1 MPLVAKVRFSSPLPQ
16 LDKEFDYLVPAELQN
31 QIAFGHLV
39 EVPFGSGGKLKTGVV
54 CGIQNDDKPRDKL
67 LSVMAVITALPV
79 FTEEQLNLCT
89 AVAERQAGA
98 VGELLSV
105 SIPKRYQR
113 AEAKFVNSESSF
125 IRSETMRESTLLSC
139 LQETKKVYFQ
149 PALFDGSSVAP
160 DWALQIV
167 NACLNEFASGKSSLV
182 VLPDFAELAKF
193 ERALEH
199 LKATSIGIRHT
210 SSDTGSNRYLSHLTA
225 IRRIGINY
233 GLRGAAFAP
242 ARHLGLIAI
251 WDDGDES
258 HIEQTAPYW
267 NSREVLLQRTEL
279 EQTKLVIASHSPSAE
294 VIRLIEIGY
303 LKHLEAMQALAN
315 IIVTD
320 LSDRLDS
327 QTFAVISTLLSTGK
341 PVLMQIANAGWAT
354 ALVCV
359 GCKESRTCPTC
370 SGSVW
375 VDPSGK
381 IRCRSCKSNVELSAC
396 ACGKTSTR
404 PNRLGA
410 SAIAKQMERSFPNAT
425 VVHSNGENRI
435 TSIKSGALLV
445 VATPGAEPEVEGG
458 YGCVLL
464 ADAPGMVGSP
474 RLRALEQSL
483 SKWSNAI
490 SLANEDSTVIFVG
503 LRDALAMQM
512 KSLAFFEAVQ
522 EDYKDREDLGLPPIT
537 RLASV
542 ITSNSVDHQRLIEA
556 VIESFA
562 SDKVRRLGVTQP
574 NTLVLDFPYSFG
586 VELAN
591 SLKDLTVK
599 LTASSKSKKPGER
612 VYRINMDD
620 GKVI

>member
-16 LDKEFDYLVPAELQN
+16 LDKEFDYLVPEEIQGE
-31 QIAFGHLV
+31 IAFGHLV

-54 CGIQNDDKPRDKL
+54 CGIHNEDKPREKL
-67 LSVMAVITALPV
+67 LSIQELVSAIPV
-79 FTEEQLNLCT
+79 FTKNQLNLCI
-89 AVAERQAGA
+89 AVSERQAGA

-113 AEAKFVNSESSF
+113 AESKFEDSDLSVSS
-125 IRSETMRESTLLSC
+125 IVREVDQTLLTS
-139 LQETKKVYFQ
+139 LKGSQRVYFQ
-149 PALFDGSSVAP
+149 PKLFDGSSVAP
-160 DWALQIV
+160 DWALQIA
-167 NACLNEFASGKSSLV
+167 NACLDQFISGKSSLV
-182 VLPDFAELAKF
+182 VLPDFAELGKF

-199 LKATSIGIRHT
+199 LNITALCIRHT
-210 SSDTGSNRYLSHLTA
+210 SSDTGSIRYSNHLSS
-225 IRRIGINY
+225 ISRVGINY
-233 GLRGAAFAP
+233 GLRGASFAP
-242 ARHLGLIAI
+242 AKNLGIIAL
-251 WDDGDES
+251 WEDGDES

-267 NSREVLLQRTEL
+267 NSREVLLQRAEL
-279 EQTKLVIASHSPSAE
+279 EQTKLVFASHSPSAE
-294 VIRLIEIGY
+294 VIRLIDIGY
-303 LKHLEAMQALAN
+303 LKHIESIQQSAN
-315 IIVTD
+315 VVITD

-327 QTFAVISTLLSTGK
+327 QTFGLISNLLSSGK

-359 GCKESRTCPTC
+359 GCKEARTCPNC
-370 SGSVW
+370 AGSVW

-381 IRCRSCKSNVELSAC
+381 IRCRSCKSQLELSAC
-396 ACGKTSTR
+396 SCGKTSTR
-404 PNRLGA
+404 PSRLGA

-435 TSIKSGALLV
+435 TNIKSGALLV

-458 YGCVLL
+458 FSCVLF

-483 SKWSNAI
+483 SKWANAV
-490 SLANEDSTVIFVG
+490 SLANSESTVIFVG
-503 LRDALAMQM
+503 LRDSLAQHM
-512 KSLAFFEAVQ
+512 KSLAFHEAVQ
-522 EDYKDREDLGLPPIT
+522 EDYRDREDLGLPPIT

-542 ITSNSVDHQRLIEA
+542 VTSNSADHQRLVEA
-556 VIESFA
+556 VAELLPT
-562 SDKVRRLGVTQP
+562 DKVRILGVSQP

-586 VELAN
+586 TELAHT
-591 SLKDLTVK
+591 LKDLTVK

>member
-1 MPLVAKVRFSSPLPQ
+1 
-16 LDKEFDYLVPAELQN
+16 
-31 QIAFGHLV
+31 
-39 EVPFGSGGKLKTGVV
+39 
-54 CGIQNDDKPRDKL
+54 
-67 LSVMAVITALPV
+67 
-79 FTEEQLNLCT
+79 
-89 AVAERQAGA
+89 
-98 VGELLSV
+98 
-105 SIPKRYQR
+105 
-113 AEAKFVNSESSF
+113 
-125 IRSETMRESTLLSC
+125 
-139 LQETKKVYFQ
+139 
-149 PALFDGSSVAP
+149 
-160 DWALQIV
+160 
-167 NACLNEFASGKSSLV
+167 
-182 VLPDFAELAKF
+182 
-193 ERALEH
+193 
-199 LKATSIGIRHT
+199 
-210 SSDTGSNRYLSHLTA
+210 
-225 IRRIGINY
+225 
-233 GLRGAAFAP
+233 
-242 ARHLGLIAI
+242 
-251 WDDGDES
+251 
-258 HIEQTAPYW
+258 
-267 NSREVLLQRTEL
+267 
-279 EQTKLVIASHSPSAE
+279 
-294 VIRLIEIGY
+294 
-303 LKHLEAMQALAN
+303 
-315 IIVTD
+315 
-320 LSDRLDS
+320 
-327 QTFAVISTLLSTGK
+327 
-341 PVLMQIANAGWAT
+341 
-354 ALVCV
+354 
-359 GCKESRTCPTC
+359 
-370 SGSVW
+370 
-375 VDPSGK
+375 
-381 IRCRSCKSNVELSAC
+381 
-396 ACGKTSTR
+396 
-404 PNRLGA
+404 
-410 SAIAKQMERSFPNAT
+410 
-425 VVHSNGENRI
+425 
-435 TSIKSGALLV
+435 V

>member
-125 IRSETMRESTLLSC
+125 IRRETMRESTLLSC
-139 LQETKKVYFQ
+139 LQETNKVYFQ

-160 DWALQIV
+160 DWATQIV

-210 SSDTGSNRYLSHLTA
+210 SSDTGSIRYLSHL
-225 IRRIGINY
+225 
-233 GLRGAAFAP
+233 
-242 ARHLGLIAI
+242 
-251 WDDGDES
+251 
-258 HIEQTAPYW
+258 TAPYW

-359 GCKESRTCPTC
+359 GCKESRTCTTC

>member
-16 LDKEFDYLVPAELQN
+16 LDKEFDYLVPEEFQG

-39 EVPFGSGGKLKTGVV
+39 EVPFGAGGKLKTGVV
-54 CGIQNDDKPRDKL
+54 CGVQNEDKPREKL
-67 LSVMAVITALPV
+67 LSVQSVITALPV
-79 FTEEQLNLCT
+79 FTENQLKLCL
-89 AVAERQAGA
+89 AVAERQAGV

-113 AEAKFVNSESSF
+113 AEAKFEAKDSS
-125 IRSETMRESTLLSC
+125 ILRSETAIQSTLLGS
-139 LQETKKVYFQ
+139 LQENQRLYFQ
-149 PALFDGSSVAP
+149 PRLFDGSNDAP
-160 DWALQIV
+160 DWALQFAH
-167 NACLNEFASGKSSLV
+167 ACLDQFNSGKSSLV
-182 VLPDFAELAKF
+182 VLPDFAELARF

-199 LKATSIGIRHT
+199 LEITSLGIRHT
-210 SSDTGSNRYLSHLTA
+210 SSDTGSNRYLNHLTA
-225 IRRIGINY
+225 TTRVGINY

-242 ARHLGLIAI
+242 AKDLGLIAI

-267 NSREVLLQRTEL
+267 NSREVLLQRAHL
-279 EQTKLVIASHSPSAE
+279 EQTKFVIASHSPSTE
-294 VIRLIEIGY
+294 VIRLIDIGY
-303 LKHLEAMQALAN
+303 IKHMESTQESAKVV
-315 IIVTD
+315 ITD

-327 QTFAVISTLLSTGK
+327 QTFALISTLLSSGK

-359 GCKESRTCPTC
+359 NCKETRKCPNC
-370 SGSVW
+370 NGSVW
-375 VDPSGK
+375 VDPGGK
-381 IRCRSCKSNVELSAC
+381 IRCRSCKSQIELSTC
-396 ACGKTSTR
+396 SCGKTATR
-404 PNRLGA
+404 PTHLGA
-410 SAIAKQMERSFPNAT
+410 SAIAKQMERTFPNAT

-445 VATPGAEPEVEGG
+445 VATQGAEPEVEGG
-458 YGCVLL
+458 YSCVLI
-464 ADAPGMVGSP
+464 ADAPGMIGSP

-483 SKWSNAI
+483 SKWANAI
-490 SLANEDSTVIFVG
+490 SLASAESTVVFVG
-503 LRDALAMQM
+503 LRDGLATQM
-512 KSLAFFEAVQ
+512 SSLAFHEAVQ

-542 ITSNSVDHQRLIEA
+542 TSSNTVDLKRLLDEVSESV
-556 VIESFA
+556 S
-562 SDKVRRLGVTQP
+562 SDKVRILGVTQP
-574 NTLVLDFPYSFG
+574 NTLVLDFPYSYG
-586 VELAN
+586 IELAN
-591 SLKDLTVK
+591 ILKDLTGK

>member
-1 MPLVAKVRFSSPLPQ
+1 MPLVAQVRFSSPLPQ
-16 LDKEFDYLVPAELQN
+16 LDKEFDYLVPDELQN
-31 QIAFGHLV
+31 QIGFGHLV
-39 EVPFGSGGKLKTGVV
+39 EVPFGLGGKLKTGVV
-54 CGIQNDDKPRDKL
+54 CGIAIDDNPREKL
-67 LSVMAVITALPV
+67 LSIQEVISALPV
-79 FTEEQLNLCT
+79 FTEGQMNLCV

-113 AEAKFVNSESSF
+113 AEAKFENTHASF
-125 IRSETMRESTLLSC
+125 ISVEAAEDATLLSS
-139 LQETKKVYFQ
+139 LQKNQKVYFQ
-149 PALFDGSSVAP
+149 PKFLDGSSVAP

-167 NACLNEFASGKSSLV
+167 YACLDQFASGKSSLV
-182 VLPDFAELAKF
+182 VLPDFAELARF

-199 LKATSIGIRHT
+199 LSATSTGIRHT
-210 SSDTGSNRYLSHLTA
+210 SSETGSNRYLNHLTA
-225 IRRIGINY
+225 ITRVGINY

-242 ARHLGLIAI
+242 AKNLGLIAI

-267 NSREVLLQRTEL
+267 NSREVLLQRAEL

-294 VIRLIEIGY
+294 VIRLIDIGY
-303 LKHLEAMQALAN
+303 LKHIESIQEPAN
-315 IIVTD
+315 VVITD
-320 LSDRLDS
+320 LSDRLDA
-327 QTFAVISTLLSTGK
+327 QTFALISTLLSSGK
-341 PVLMQIANAGWAT
+341 PVLLQIANAGWAT

-359 GCKESRTCPTC
+359 SCKEVRSCPTC
-370 SGSVW
+370 AGPVW

-381 IRCRSCKSNVELSAC
+381 IRCRSCKLQLELSTC
-396 ACGKTSTR
+396 TCGKSSTR
-404 PNRLGA
+404 PTRLGA

-435 TSIKSGALLV
+435 TSIKSHALLV

-458 YGCVLL
+458 YSCVLI
-464 ADAPGMVGSP
+464 ADAPSMVGSP

-483 SKWSNAI
+483 SKWANAI
-490 SLANEDSTVIFVG
+490 SLASSDSTVIFVG
-503 LRDALAMQM
+503 LRDDLAQQM
-512 KSLAFFEAVQ
+512 KSLAFHEAVQ

-537 RLASV
+537 RLAS
-542 ITSNSVDHQRLIEA
+542 IISSNPVDHQKLLDA
-556 VIESFA
+556 VAESVP
-562 SDKVRRLGVTQP
+562 SDKVRMLGVTQP
-574 NTLVLDFPYSFG
+574 NTLVLDFAYSFG
-586 VELAN
+586 IELAN
-591 SLKDLTVK
+591 ILKSLTVK

>member
-16 LDKEFDYLVPAELQN
+16 LDKEFDYLVPEEFQS

-54 CGIQNDDKPRDKL
+54 CGIQNEDKPRDKL
-67 LSVMAVITALPV
+67 LSVQATITALPV
-79 FTEEQLNLCT
+79 FTETQLKLCL
-89 AVAERQAGA
+89 AVAERQAGV

-113 AEAKFVNSESSF
+113 AEAKFESIAPPISSSKAF
-125 IRSETMRESTLLSC
+125 GHTTLIDSLRENQRL
-139 LQETKKVYFQ
+139 YYQ
-149 PALFDGSSVAP
+149 PMLFDGSNVAP
-160 DWALQIV
+160 DWALQF
-167 NACLNEFASGKSSLV
+167 AHSCLDQFNSGKSSLV

-199 LKATSIGIRHT
+199 LAILSLGIRHT
-210 SSDTGSNRYLSHLTA
+210 SSDTGSNRYLNHLSSIT
-225 IRRIGINY
+225 RVGINY

-242 ARHLGLIAI
+242 AVDLGLIAI

-294 VIRLIEIGY
+294 VIRLIDIGY
-303 LKHLEAMQALAN
+303 MKKIDSTRESAN
-315 IIVTD
+315 VVITD
-320 LSDRLDS
+320 LPDRLDS
-327 QTFAVISTLLSTGK
+327 QTFALISTLLSTGK

-359 GCKESRTCPTC
+359 SCKESRTCPNC
-370 SGSVW
+370 AGSVW

-381 IRCRSCKSNVELSAC
+381 IRCRSCKTQLQLSTC
-396 ACGKTSTR
+396 TCGKTSTR
-404 PNRLGA
+404 PTRLGA
-410 SAIAKQMERSFPNAT
+410 SAIAKQMQRSFPYAT

-435 TSIKSGALLV
+435 TRIKSGALLV

-458 YGCVLL
+458 YSCVLI
-464 ADAPGMVGSP
+464 ADAPVMAGAP

-483 SKWSNAI
+483 SKWANAV
-490 SLANEDSTVIFVG
+490 SLAKRDSCIVFVG
-503 LRDALAMQM
+503 LRDALAQHMR
-512 KSLAFFEAVQ
+512 SLAFYKSVE

-537 RLASV
+537 RLASIV
-542 ITSNSVDHQRLIEA
+542 SSNPVDHERLLKA
-556 VIESFA
+556 FAESLS
-562 SDKVRRLGVTQP
+562 SDKVRMLGVTQP

-586 VELAN
+586 IELAN
-591 SLKDLTVK
+591 TLKDLTVK
-599 LTASSKSKKPGER
+599 LTASSKAKKPGER